1 VEEVENMFWKNL
13 AFSPPL
19 YGADIKIS
27 LMDNET
33 QWNYNNLN
41 SVLKEGL
48 LKRISGVNEPYL
60 YIGTGI
66 FRLFYK
72 LRFLE
77 DVFRLA

>member
-1 VEEVENMFWKNL
+1 MNGKKVEEVEDMFWKNL

-41 SVLKEGL
+41 SVLREGL

-60 YIGTGI
+60 YIGKI
-66 FRLFYK
+66 N
-72 LRFLE
+72 
-77 DVFRLA
+77 